1 MSWLAGLP
9 IRLAL
14 MLAALAVV
22 WLPELQ
28 WARWVP
34 LQAGP
39 ADVAAH
45 VAEPAADVLSDVAAI
60 DLAELNDTPPMP
72 PDVARRL
79 EAGTMDW
86 PGVWPRTPLRGYP
99 GDYLGARSLYMASL
113 AVENLALQG
122 YARTG
127 DPVYLRVAL
136 DRIVQ
141 MAAHEAGRRHDR
153 TFLWNDHAVAARV
166 SALVALWRHVRED
179 AALRARHG
187 EAIVSFVRRTGQL
200 LADPAHF
207 TVRTNHGVMQNLALL
222 QLCAAFPRLP
232 DAAAWRQLARQRLE
246 LQLGYYVSPEGMVLE
261 HSAGYHV
268 MGHRLIHEARAL
280 LRANG
285 LPPLEKIERTLAA
298 VERVTAAVVRPD
310 GTLPM
315 VGNSVSRAAGVPVPP
330 HPRLDEA
337 TWLPVSGWAVWR
349 SPLQGDAAASSH
361 VMLAWSKFDG
371 HGHKRADETSVH
383 LWSRGTDWI
392 TPSGYWPYGAPLEAQ
407 AASWLSSNAVH
418 APGEEARSQRSVTLL
433 ATGADGE
440 RRYASVRRSKA
451 SGASYERQVVQLGI
465 ERLLVLDF
473 IRGSPGGSE
482 TLWTAGVSVGLRAG
496 ATGSWFVS
504 DPLASGHRLTLA
516 VHSPVPGLELR
527 LLRGSSQPFGGWVV
541 VGGEP
546 RPSDSVLVGHA
557 GADAVIATLIDV
569 SVAGG
574 GTVRIEPGATPSRWS
589 VALFRGDASERVELQ
604 GSRLVVSSPSGTSTL
619 LLVPA
624 PAAEIDLAQWRIR
637 EAYAEAVQAYPPW
650 RDLWYYRERVTLGIV
665 GLAVLLEAAHQGW
678 SWRRSGRRKAKPIT
692 AAWPALSLHAAVWL
706 TVAAYLH
713 FIYFV
718 AT

>member
-14 MLAALAVV
+14 MLAALLVV

-28 WARWVP
+28 WARWAP

-39 ADVAAH
+39 DDVAAH
-45 VAEPAADVLSDVAAI
+45 MAEPAADVLATIAAI

-72 PDVARRL
+72 LDVARRL

-99 GDYLGARSLYMASL
+99 DDYLGGRSLYMASL

-127 DPVYLRVAL
+127 DPVFLRVAL

-153 TFLWNDHAVAARV
+153 TFLWNDHAVAARA

-187 EAIVSFVRRTGQL
+187 EAIVSFARRTGQL

-268 MGHRLIHEARAL
+268 MGHRLMREAREL

-285 LPPLEKIERTLAA
+285 LQPLERIERTYAA

-310 GTLPM
+310 GSLPM
-315 VGNSVSRAAGVPVPP
+315 VGNSVSRAFGVPVPP

-349 SPLQGDAAASSH
+349 SPLQADAPASSH

-383 LWSRGTDWI
+383 LWSRGIDWI
-392 TPSGYWPYGAPLEAQ
+392 TASGYWPYGGPLEAQ
-407 AASWLSSNAVH
+407 AASWLASNAVH
-418 APGEEARSQRSVTLL
+418 APGEPRDSKRKVRLL
-433 ATGADGE
+433 SSAAEGSLRHA
-440 RRYASVRRSKA
+440 AVRRETA
-451 SGASYERQVVQLGI
+451 GGASYERQVVQLAP
-465 ERLLVLDF
+465 ERLLVIDF
-473 IRGSPGGSE
+473 VAGSAAGSE
-482 TLWTAGVSVGLRAG
+482 TLWTLGPRLDLLPGSAAAGYATRPAVDGRRLGIALHAQPEGVAVRA
-496 ATGSWFVS
+496 
-504 DPLASGHRLTLA
+504 
-516 VHSPVPGLELR
+516 
-527 LLRGSSQPFGGWVV
+527 LRGSADPFGGWVTV
-541 VGGEP
+541 EGEP
-546 RPSDSVLVGHA
+546 RHADSLLVRHA
-557 GADAVIATLIDV
+557 AADAVLATLFDV
-569 SVAGG
+569 SAAAAAPA
-574 GTVRIEPGATPSRWS
+574 VRVDPGATPARWS
-589 VALFRGDASERVELQ
+589 AMLELDGARWRVRRDGGTLTVAPGAGVALALPLQDAKADALDAGRLPIER
-604 GSRLVVSSPSGTSTL
+604 
-619 LLVPA
+619 
-624 PAAEIDLAQWRIR
+624 
-637 EAYAEAVQAYPPW
+637 AYAEAVAAFPPW
-650 RDLWYYRERVTLGIV
+650 RDLWFYRARVSGVLLGL
-665 GLAVLLEAAHQGW
+665 GLVLEVAQAVLGWRQRRRRAAVP
-678 SWRRSGRRKAKPIT
+678 GRR
-692 AAWPALSLHAAVWL
+692 WLLGHVAVWL
-706 TVAAYLH
+706 LAAGYFRFVYL
-713 FIYFV
+713 V
-718 AT
+718 V